1 MKSTIRDAGDLA
13 SVVSV
18 TGDLDIYTAPV
29 LNRDLRALI
38 ARGRAHIIV
47 NLENV
52 PYIDST
58 GIGVLMDALR
68 PTRLFGGSILVVTR
82 TERMK
87 RLFAFLG
94 LSTVLPIFDDEISA
108 VSSLISDSKNRRNS
122 LATSPS
128 T

>member
-18 TGDLDIYTAPV
+18 SGDLDIYAAPV

-38 ARGRAHIIV
+38 ARRRANIIV

-52 PYIDST
+52 SYIDST
-58 GIGVLMDALR
+58 GIGVLMGALR

-87 RLFAFLG
+87 RLFEFLG
-94 LSTVLPIFDDEISA
+94 LTSVLPIFDDETSA
-108 VSSLISDSKNRRNS
+108 VSSLMSGSKSGRS
-122 LATSPS
+122 LAAAIPN
-128 T
+128 

>member
-1 MKSTIRDAGDLA
+1 MKSTIRDAGDVA

-18 TGDLDIYTAPV
+18 TGDLDIYAAPV
-29 LNRDLRALI
+29 LTRDLRALI
-38 ARGRAHIIV
+38 ERGRAHIIV

-58 GIGVLMDALR
+58 GLGVLMSALR
-68 PTRLFGGSILVVTR
+68 PTQLFGGRILVVTR

-94 LSTVLPIFDDEISA
+94 LSTVLPIFDDEMSA
-108 VSSLISDSKNRRNS
+108 VRSLMTHSKQRWNS

>member
-18 TGDLDIYTAPV
+18 SGDLDIYAAPV

-38 ARGRAHIIV
+38 ARRRANIIV

-52 PYIDST
+52 SYIDST
-58 GIGVLMDALR
+58 GIGVLMGALR

-87 RLFAFLG
+87 RLFEFLG
-94 LSTVLPIFDDEISA
+94 LTTVLPIFDDETSA
-108 VSSLISDSKNRRNS
+108 VSSLMSRAKSGRS
-122 LATSPS
+122 LAAAVPN
-128 T
+128 